1 MIIVYYYYI
10 FMIPTYAIDS
20 NQGIVKECKK
30 KKCIIITVVVKIQ
43 NTEKERLLRES
54 SPILEYHQN
63 VDSQMGTASRLNFIE
78 ENEK

>member
-1 MIIVYYYYI
+1 M
-10 FMIPTYAIDS
+10 
-20 NQGIVKECKK
+20 
-30 KKCIIITVVVKIQ
+30 VVKIQ

-63 VDSQMGTASRLNFIE
+63 VDSQMGTASRSNFIE